1 MSYAIEVQEWQCL
14 PEHAQREVYDFF
26 LFIKARYAKS
36 NDSIEPV
43 DLSEFTLERIT
54 QDERELIFFPPLT
67 LKPTLDESKQ
77 LFVIIDDSLNINVYA
92 QTREQLAEDLESEL
106 FFLWD
111 EYAQEDSENL
121 TPKANKL
128 KQELLRRCTEN
139 HNAA

>member
-1 MSYAIEVQEWQCL
+1 MSYAIELQEWQCL

-26 LFIKARYAKS
+26 LFIKARYAKI
-36 NDSIEPV
+36 N
-43 DLSEFTLERIT
+43 DLSEFTFERIT
-54 QDERELIFFPPLT
+54 QDERELIFLPPLT

-77 LFVIIDDSLNINVYA
+77 LFVIVDDSLNINVYA